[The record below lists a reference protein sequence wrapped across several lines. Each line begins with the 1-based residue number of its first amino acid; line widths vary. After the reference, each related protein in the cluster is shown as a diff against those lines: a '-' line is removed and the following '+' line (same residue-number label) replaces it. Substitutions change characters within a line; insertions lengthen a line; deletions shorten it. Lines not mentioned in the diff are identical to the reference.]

1 MKRQQSFIGEYM
13 LDKGHLRKIML
24 DRRNKLSDEEI
35 TAKSKKIMDFVF
47 SLEQFSKAKTVMFYV
62 DAKNEVRT
70 KEAIMKA
77 LKLNKRVV
85 VPKVYKHQVLK
96 AIQIKGLDEL
106 CLGTFGILE
115 PVHDQQA
122 FPRDID
128 LVLVPGVAFD
138 EDGYRLGYGGGY
150 YDNFLPQ
157 LRANVKKVA
166 IAFDIQV
173 LKTVPSEKHDV
184 RMDFIITESKVL
196 RF

>member
-1 MKRQQSFIGEYM
+1 M
-13 LDKGHLRKIML
+13 LDKKQLRKIMQ
-24 DRRNKLSDEEI
+24 DKRSKLSDEEI
-35 TAKSKKIMDFVF
+35 MAKSKKIMDFVF

-62 DAKNEVRT
+62 DAKNEVGT

-85 VPKVYKHQVLK
+85 VPKVYKHLGLK

-106 CLGTFGILE
+106 CLGTFNILE
-115 PVHDQQA
+115 PVHDEQV

-128 LVLVPGVAFD
+128 LVVVPGVAFD

-157 LRANVKKVA
+157 LRASVKKVA
-166 IAFDIQV
+166 IAFNIQV
-173 LKTVPSEKHDV
+173 LKTVPREKHDV
-184 RMDFIITESKVL
+184 RMDFIITESRVL

>member
-35 TAKSKKIMDFVF
+35 MVKSQKIMDLFF
-47 SLEQFSKAKTVMFYV
+47 ALEQFSKAKTVMFYV

-70 KEAIMKA
+70 KEAIIKA

-85 VPKVYKHQVLK
+85 VPKVYKQKGLK
-96 AIQIKGLDEL
+96 AIEIKGLDEL
-106 CLGTFGILE
+106 CLGAFDILE
-115 PVHDQQA
+115 PIHDKQV
-122 FPRDID
+122 PPKDID
-128 LVLVPGVAFD
+128 LAVVPGVAFD

-157 LRANVKKVA
+157 LRAGVKKVA
-166 IAFDIQV
+166 IAFNIQV
-173 LKTVPSEKHDV
+173 LKGVPREKHDV
-184 RMDFIITESKVL
+184 RMDFITTENGVL

>member
-1 MKRQQSFIGEYM
+1 M